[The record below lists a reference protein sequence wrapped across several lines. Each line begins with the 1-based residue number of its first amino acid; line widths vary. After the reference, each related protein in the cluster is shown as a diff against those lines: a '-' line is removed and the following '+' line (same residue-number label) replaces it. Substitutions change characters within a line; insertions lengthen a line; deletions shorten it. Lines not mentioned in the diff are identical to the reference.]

1 MRAVF
6 YRDLKDERSDDE
18 EENEVEEVKEKAE

>member
-18 EENEVEEVKEKAE
+18 EENEIEEVKEKAE

>member
-18 EENEVEEVKEKAE
+18 EGNEVEEVKEKAE

>member
-18 EENEVEEVKEKAE
+18 EENEVEGVKEKAE

>member
-18 EENEVEEVKEKAE
+18 EENELEEVKEKAE